1 MKQMD
6 VSLQGALNA
15 ITDQLLILDREGTI
29 VVSNTAWENSRLRD
43 RTGPHDFVGRPVRDV
58 FQPAHG
64 IGEYALDRIL
74 EGIEGTLHGRLSR
87 FDFEYRYT
95 FDSQIRWFL
104 LSATRITDGQQGAVI
119 TLRDISGQK
128 AREDALLTRANMDPL
143 TGLAGRGYFLLEAE
157 HVLLLAK
164 RQGWHPAL
172 IFLDINR
179 FKEINDRHGHRVGDV
194 VLERVGV
201 RLRRRTRESD
211 LVGRFGGDEFVI
223 LLNDVTPQETR
234 RIVTVYRR
242 SLAQPPIVDG
252 MPITVQASFGVAHYP
267 VDGATIEALLATA
280 DKAMYASKASNERRR
295 RSRSGSGA
303 SDARAE
309 NRASQ

>member
-1 MKQMD
+1 MKQVE
-6 VSLQGALNA
+6 VSLQGALDA
-15 ITDQLLILDREGTI
+15 MTDQVLLLDLEGTI
-29 VVSNTAWENSRLRD
+29 VACNTAWRDAHLRD
-43 RTGPHDFVGRPVRDV
+43 ASGPREFVGLPVHKAFR
-58 FQPAHG
+58 PAHG
-64 IGEYALDRIL
+64 IAENAIARIL
-74 EGIEGTLHGRLSR
+74 EGIEGVLHGRLAR
-87 FDFEYRYT
+87 FELEYRDA

-104 LSATRITDGQQGAVI
+104 LSVTLVTDGQRGAMV
-119 TLRDISGQK
+119 TLRDISSQK
-128 AREDALLTRANMDPL
+128 AREDTLLTRANVDPL

-157 HVLLLAK
+157 HLLLLAK

-211 LVGRFGGDEFVI
+211 LVARFGGDEFVI
-223 LLNDVTPQETR
+223 LLNDVTPTESA

-242 SLAQPPIVDG
+242 SLAQPPIIDG

-267 VDGATIEALLATA
+267 VDGATVEALLAMA
-280 DKAMYASKASNERRR
+280 DKAMYAAKAVTERRRIR
-295 RSRSGSGA
+295 RSRSGA
-303 SDARAE
+303 IAARAE